1 MQILRI
7 TREPPGGSGN
17 TLARFDIALNDDIR
31 LFGLR
36 ITERS
41 AGGYSVYGPNAHGTR
56 IVTFSYELVDQMAR
70 AALAALEEQ
79 KPNDKSAA

>member
-36 ITERS
+36 VTERT

-56 IVTFSYELVDQMAR
+56 TVTFSYELVDQMAR
-70 AALAALEEQ
+70 AALAALQEQ
-79 KPNDKSAA
+79 KPHDRIAA

>member
-7 TREPPGGSGN
+7 TPEPPGNGN
-17 TLARFDIALNDDIR
+17 VIARFDIALNDDIR

-36 ITERS
+36 ITERT
-41 AGGYSVYGPNAHGTR
+41 AGGYSIYGPNAHGGRT
-56 IVTFSYELVDQMAR
+56 VTFSYNLVDQMAR

-79 KPNDKSAA
+79 KPHVKAAA